1 MDFNF
6 LDPKEQSGRGK
17 KAPRP
22 SRFTGNILG
31 AIVFFMLITALYLAV
46 SDRQPTTPEIPIS
59 ELAQNISA
67 GTVRNIL
74 VAGDKLTITYR
85 NDEVKISKK
94 ESDSSLSQTLANYG
108 VESAALANTQI
119 EIKSESGF
127 MFWLADNF
135 YFLFLVVFLL
145 FFFC

>member
-67 GTVRNIL
+67 GAVRNIL

-85 NDEVKISKK
+85 NDEMGGKFCSR
-94 ESDSSLSQTLANYG
+94 
-108 VESAALANTQI
+108 
-119 EIKSESGF
+119 EI
-127 MFWLADNF
+127 W
-135 YFLFLVVFLL
+135 
-145 FFFC
+145 